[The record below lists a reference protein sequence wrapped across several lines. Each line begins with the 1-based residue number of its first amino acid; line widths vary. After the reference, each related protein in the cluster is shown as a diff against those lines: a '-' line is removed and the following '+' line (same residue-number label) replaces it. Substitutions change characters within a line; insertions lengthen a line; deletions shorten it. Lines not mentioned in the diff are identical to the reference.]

1 VTTSGPAE
9 EFTFPESLVE
19 LPSFVM
25 FQVFREARR
34 IINTLGD
41 ENLRLPHVS
50 VLSCVAEFGPVSQK
64 DISARLRIDA
74 SDLVTL
80 LDHLER
86 AGLVSRARDE
96 HDRRRHA
103 VTVTAEG
110 RRTLRRRIALTEQL
124 TDQLLAP
131 LSADERADLNRLM
144 LKVYAHHDPDRVPAR
159 YRDD

>member
-1 VTTSGPAE
+1 
-9 EFTFPESLVE
+9 
-19 LPSFVM
+19 M

-86 AGLVSRARDE
+86 AGLVSRARDAA
-96 HDRRRHA
+96 DRRRHA

-110 RRTLRRRIALTEQL
+110 RRVLRRRLAATTALTDE
-124 TDQLLAP
+124 LLAP
-131 LSADERADLNRLM
+131 LSADERTELNRL
-144 LKVYAHHDPDRVPAR
+144 LLRVYAHHDPDRVPGR
-159 YRDD
+159 YREPAS